1 MTTLVAMPSATNF
14 TKVARWCS
22 LGGTHNLEWWKFSD
36 VVTGLLSEL
45 GVDPHAMREDMTF
58 DYGHDAPNSPAMWF
72 DADTY
77 GQSRLLPNFSLRN
90 RLTKEQMSRYPYLR
104 RDANLYSVSIRL
116 PPRHRRSLSRGRNT
130 AQSDKLPGFSQGIR
144 SFDRGCD
151 SAIDKDQHGSWGL
164 EMRALS
170 AAEAIEVGYPGLQL
184 FGQDWEGE
192 DFQYPLPCGR
202 MATPAWPDCWWPN

>member
-1 MTTLVAMPSATNF
+1 MAAAYFYRQKIDPDAKYYYLKIMTTLVAMPAQRISP
-14 TKVARWCS
+14 RWRNGAP

-90 RLTKEQMSRYPYLR
+90 RLTKSKLSRYPYLR
-104 RDANLYSVSIRL
+104 RGAHLYSVSIRL
-116 PPRHRRSLSRGRNT
+116 PPRHRRSLE
-130 AQSDKLPGFSQGIR
+130 QR
-144 SFDRGCD
+144 SKHC
-151 SAIDKDQHGSWGL
+151 S
-164 EMRALS
+164 
-170 AAEAIEVGYPGLQL
+170 VG
-184 FGQDWEGE
+184 
-192 DFQYPLPCGR
+192 
-202 MATPAWPDCWWPN
+202 